1 QTCEAG
7 PKGSPGDA
15 EPVLPHHALPRGSGQ
30 RDRPEAR
37 GPKAASVRGG
47 VAGGGSPGLFA
58 LLPLGPKWAGELGGR
73 RRGGPQT
80 TASSPSRALL
90 VILAK
95 YGLDGRKDARAISS
109 NSISHGPADHS
120 LEDPRLE
127 KLWHKV
133 PSHCHPPWRRQA
145 LAFGFLPL
153 HPLVK
158 GSEGRELGLST
169 PPGSKGPAW
178 PAGVIHRGTR
188 VTNPRWAWGA
198 GCTPRRG
205 QVGSAYGGTPRRGQV
220 STAHGGV
227 HWRWLSFQAKTSG
240 KFSSEELDKLWR
252 ELQHH
257 KEKVHEYN
265 VLLETLSRTEEI
277 HENVIS
283 PVDVSRVKEDALQVG
298 HAELKDKL
306 RDISQGFDRLRRVS
320 HQGYG
325 DQAGFEEPRVL
336 DLWDMAQS
344 ANFTEKE
351 LEAFRE
357 ELKHFEAKIEKHN
370 HYQKQLE
377 ISHQKLKHVE
387 SLGDQEHVSRN
398 RERYAVLE
406 EKTKELGYK
415 VKKHLQDL
423 SSRISRARHNEL

>member
-1 QTCEAG
+1 MASRRARTWLRELRPPPLLLLLLLLGPWPAAG
-7 PKGSPGDA
+7 HGGKYSR
-15 EPVLPHHALPRGSGQ
+15 EKNE
-30 RDRPEAR
+30 PEASAKREPGGEFRMEKLNQLWEKAQRLGLPPLKLSELHADLKIQERDEFRWKKLKAEGLDEDGEKEAKLAR
-37 GPKAASVRGG
+37 GLS
-47 VAGGGSPGLFA
+47 
-58 LLPLGPKWAGELGGR
+58 
-73 RRGGPQT
+73 
-80 TASSPSRALL
+80 

-95 YGLDGRKDARAISS
+95 YGLDGRKDARAVSS
-109 NSISHGPADHS
+109 NSINHGPADHS

-127 KLWHKV
+127 KLWHK
-133 PSHCHPPWRRQA
+133 
-145 LAFGFLPL
+145 
-153 HPLVK
+153 
-158 GSEGRELGLST
+158 
-169 PPGSKGPAW
+169 
-178 PAGVIHRGTR
+178 
-188 VTNPRWAWGA
+188 
-198 GCTPRRG
+198 
-205 QVGSAYGGTPRRGQV
+205 
-220 STAHGGV
+220 
-227 HWRWLSFQAKTSG
+227 AKTSG
-240 KFSSEELDKLWR
+240 KFSSEELEKLWR

-257 KEKVHEYN
+257 KEKVQEYN

-283 PVDVSRVKEDALQVG
+283 PVDVSRVKEYALQMG

-370 HYQKQLE
+370 HYKKQLE

-387 SLGDQEHVSRN
+387 SLGDQEHVGRN
-398 RERYAVLE
+398 RGRHAVLE
-406 EKTKELGYK
+406 ERAKELGYK

>member
-1 QTCEAG
+1 MTWAMAELPLPPPRPSCGPSSSPARWSSPHDTNGLQVLVLQTCEAG

-15 EPVLPHHALPRGSGQ
+15 EPVLPHRALPRGSGE

-37 GPKAASVRGG
+37 GPEAASVRRG
-47 VAGGGSPGLFA
+47 VAGGGSPGLFV
-58 LLPLGPKWAGELGGR
+58 LLPLGPEWAGELGGR
-73 RRGGPQT
+73 QRGGPQT
-80 TASSPSRALL
+80 TALSPSCALL

-95 YGLDGRKDARAISS
+95 YGLDGRKDARAVSS

-133 PSHCHPPWRRQA
+133 PSRYRPPWRRQA

-153 HPLVK
+153 RPLAK
-158 GSEGRELGLST
+158 GGEGRELGLST

-188 VTNPRWAWGA
+188 VANPRWAWRA
-198 GCTPRRG
+198 GCTPKRG

-227 HWRWLSFQAKTSG
+227 HWGWLSFQAKTSG

-265 VLLETLSRTEEI
+265 VLLETLSRTEGA
-277 HENVIS
+277 
-283 PVDVSRVKEDALQVG
+283 PAGGPGSRTFQNRAAGGLGAVPCCQASLLSEQESRRLGARRG
-298 HAELKDKL
+298 AHA
-306 RDISQGFDRLRRVS
+306 RL
-320 HQGYG
+320 
-325 DQAGFEEPRVL
+325 
-336 DLWDMAQS
+336 
-344 ANFTEKE
+344 
-351 LEAFRE
+351 
-357 ELKHFEAKIEKHN
+357 
-370 HYQKQLE
+370 
-377 ISHQKLKHVE
+377 
-387 SLGDQEHVSRN
+387 
-398 RERYAVLE
+398 
-406 EKTKELGYK
+406 
-415 VKKHLQDL
+415 
-423 SSRISRARHNEL
+423 

>member
-1 QTCEAG
+1 MASRMVRTGLRE
-7 PKGSPGDA
+7 
-15 EPVLPHHALPRGSGQ
+15 L
-30 RDRPEAR
+30 RP
-37 GPKAASVRGG
+37 P
-47 VAGGGSPGLFA
+47 P
-58 LLPLGPKWAGELGGR
+58 LLLLLLLLLGPWPAAGHGGKYSREKNEPEPSSKREPGGEFRMEKLNQLWEKAQRLDLPPLKLSELHADLKIQEQDEFKWKKLKAEGLDEDGEKEAKLAR
-73 RRGGPQT
+73 
-80 TASSPSRALL
+80 SLN

-95 YGLDGRKDARAISS
+95 YGLDGRKDARAVSS
-109 NSISHGPADHS
+109 NLISHGPADHS

-127 KLWHKV
+127 KLWHK
-133 PSHCHPPWRRQA
+133 
-145 LAFGFLPL
+145 
-153 HPLVK
+153 
-158 GSEGRELGLST
+158 
-169 PPGSKGPAW
+169 
-178 PAGVIHRGTR
+178 
-188 VTNPRWAWGA
+188 
-198 GCTPRRG
+198 
-205 QVGSAYGGTPRRGQV
+205 
-220 STAHGGV
+220 
-227 HWRWLSFQAKTSG
+227 AKTSG

-257 KEKVHEYN
+257 KEKVQEYN

-283 PVDVSRVKEDALQVG
+283 PVDVSRVKEDALQAG

-320 HQGYG
+320 LQGYG

-387 SLGDQEHVSRN
+387 SFGDQEHVSRN
-398 RERYAVLE
+398 KERYAMLE

>member
-1 QTCEAG
+1 MASGRARTWLRELRPPPLLLLLLLLGPWQAAGHGGKYSREKNEPEPSSKRQPGGEFRMEKLNQLWEKAQRLDLPPLKLSELHADLKIQERDEFKWKKLKAEGLDEDGEKEA
-7 PKGSPGDA
+7 K
-15 EPVLPHHALPRGSGQ
+15 L
-30 RDRPEAR
+30 AR
-37 GPKAASVRGG
+37 G
-47 VAGGGSPGLFA
+47 
-58 LLPLGPKWAGELGGR
+58 LG
-73 RRGGPQT
+73 
-80 TASSPSRALL
+80 

-127 KLWHKV
+127 KLWHK
-133 PSHCHPPWRRQA
+133 
-145 LAFGFLPL
+145 
-153 HPLVK
+153 
-158 GSEGRELGLST
+158 
-169 PPGSKGPAW
+169 
-178 PAGVIHRGTR
+178 
-188 VTNPRWAWGA
+188 
-198 GCTPRRG
+198 
-205 QVGSAYGGTPRRGQV
+205 
-220 STAHGGV
+220 
-227 HWRWLSFQAKTSG
+227 AKTSG

-351 LEAFRE
+351 LEAFR
-357 ELKHFEAKIEKHN
+357 
-370 HYQKQLE
+370 KQLE